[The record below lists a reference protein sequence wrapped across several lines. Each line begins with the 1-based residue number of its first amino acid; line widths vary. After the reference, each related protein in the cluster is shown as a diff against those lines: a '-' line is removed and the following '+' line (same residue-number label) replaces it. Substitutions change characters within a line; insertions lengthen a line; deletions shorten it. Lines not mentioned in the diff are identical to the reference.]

1 MSDPE
6 ITRIPTGP
14 PQLPPPA
21 NPPPQPAIEN
31 ESDWLASK
39 LKEANDDS
47 LLYHLAFIWRAKK
60 DHGDGYQQAIDD
72 ALAAV
77 RKP

>member
-1 MSDPE
+1 MPQPPRPHDPL
-6 ITRIPTGP
+6 
-14 PQLPPPA
+14 QPPP
-21 NPPPQPAIEN
+21 PGIPALS

-60 DHGDGYQQAIDD
+60 DHGDGYQAAIDD